1 MHRFE
6 VAEPTTLEEAC
17 RLLQEAGPEGKLV
30 AGGTALL
37 LFIREGIFTP
47 RLLIALR
54 RIQGLD
60 AVAPEDGGL
69 RVGALA
75 THARLERDPRVRARS
90 PALVAALHAVG
101 NIRIRHVGTLGGNL
115 CHADPHCDPPPALI
129 AHGAEAWV
137 VSPRGG
143 RTVPVEA
150 LCRGYYETALDPDE
164 VLAEVR
170 LPPPWP
176 GERSAYLRMAA
187 LSATDWP
194 CAAVAAVLSLDG
206 GICREARVAI
216 GAVGTRSCRAPGA
229 EAVLRGARLTEA
241 AMEEAARRGAEEAEV
256 TGEPRASDWYKRELL
271 RVLIGRALRQA
282 GAGR

>member
-1 MHRFE
+1 MHRFD
-6 VAEPTTLEEAC
+6 VAEPATLEEAC
-17 RLLQEAGPEGKLV
+17 RLLQQAGPEGKLV

-37 LFIREGIFTP
+37 LFIREGLFTP

-54 RIQGLD
+54 RIRSLD
-60 AVAPEDGGL
+60 TVAPEDGGL

-101 NIRIRHVGTLGGNL
+101 NIRIRQVGTLGGNL
-115 CHADPHCDPPPALI
+115 CHADPHCDPPPVLI
-129 AHGAEAWV
+129 AHGAEARV
-137 VSPRGG
+137 VSARGE
-143 RTVPVEA
+143 RTLSVEA
-150 LCRGYYETALDPDE
+150 LGRGYYETALEPDE

-170 LPPPWP
+170 LPPPLP

-194 CAAVAAVLSLDG
+194 CASVATVLSLDG
-206 GICREARVAI
+206 NRCREARVAI
-216 GAVGTRSCRAPGA
+216 SAVGTRPCRAPGA
-229 EAVLRGARLTEA
+229 EAVLRGTTLTEA
-241 AMEEAARRGAEEAEV
+241 TLDEAARRGAEEAEV
-256 TGEPRASDWYKRELL
+256 TDEPRASAWYKQELL
-271 RVLIGRALRQA
+271 RTLIGRALRQA